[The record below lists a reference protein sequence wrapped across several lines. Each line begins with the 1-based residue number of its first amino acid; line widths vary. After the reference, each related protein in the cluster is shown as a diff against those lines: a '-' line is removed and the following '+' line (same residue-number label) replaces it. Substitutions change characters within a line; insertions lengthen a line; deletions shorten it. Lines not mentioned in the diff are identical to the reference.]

1 MASSRV
7 ILIIVSVN
15 KMIEKQAKR
24 VKGYLRLRGV
34 IQTKHIKGAWFLLF
48 LGGLLGGFLGGFLDN
63 PGFLGSFRIIL
74 LFTKVRLRL

>member
-1 MASSRV
+1 MAGSRV

-34 IQTKHIKGAWFLLF
+34 IQTKQIRGAWFLLF
-48 LGGLLGGFLGGFLDN
+48 LGGLLGGFLGSFLDS
-63 PGFLGSFRIIL
+63 PSLLSSLMIIRR
-74 LFTKVRLRL
+74 FPKVRFSL